1 MSRRASR
8 IAAVEVLYGAD
19 IRQSDIDELT
29 RERDDIDA
37 YALHL
42 VEQVRARQVQLDEI
56 INHHSLGWTSERMS
70 SVDRNV
76 LRVGVLELLE
86 RDVPKAA
93 AIDEAVEIA
102 KRFSGDEAGRFVNGV
117 LAAVMATIYDEGG
130 GSSPNGSDGA
140 GSGGDGSTG
149 AGGGSSGSA

>member
-19 IRQSDIDELT
+19 IRGSETSTLIDEREDIDE
-29 RERDDIDA
+29 

-42 VEQVRARQVQLDEI
+42 VEQVRARVSQLDDLI
-56 INHHSLGWTSERMS
+56 SSHSFGWTTERMS

-86 RDVPKAA
+86 QDVPKAA

-102 KRFSGDEAGRFVNGV
+102 KRFSGEEAGRFVNGV
-117 LAAVMATIYDEGG
+117 LAAVMSTLYEGGGDASPNGSEAGGGSEEGG
-130 GSSPNGSDGA
+130 GSSG
-140 GSGGDGSTG
+140 
-149 AGGGSSGSA
+149 

>member
-19 IRQSDIDELT
+19 VRGSETSTLIEEREDLDE
-29 RERDDIDA
+29 

-42 VEQVRARQVQLDEI
+42 VRQVRARMPQLDDLI
-56 INHHSLGWTSERMS
+56 ASHSLGWTTERMS

-86 RDVPKAA
+86 QDVPRAA

-102 KRFSGDEAGRFVNGV
+102 KRFSGEEAGRFVNGV
-117 LAAVMATIYDEGG
+117 LAAVMSSVYGDGG
-130 GSSPNGSDGA
+130 GSSPNGSEGA
-140 GSGGDGSTG
+140 GS
-149 AGGGSSGSA
+149 AG